1 MAEYV
6 IETEALSVYYGRHRG
21 ILNVDLQI
29 EKGEVFGFLGPNGSG
44 KTTTQRV
51 LMDVIRPTA
60 GKAYMF
66 GKDCQKEGVAARDR
80 VGYLPGELSL
90 YENMK
95 ASQFFKMYFSLQKSN
110 TDPNYWQ
117 SLADRIGLDTSRKI
131 RELSR
136 GNRQKVGVVAA
147 YMNKPELLILD
158 EPTSG
163 LDPLVQQTVMEIV
176 REANQ
181 NGATIFFSS
190 HILSEVQTACDRVGI
205 IREGQLVATERVEEM
220 IRQQFK
226 RLRISFDTVPPE
238 DAFALEGVSEV
249 VRDELGI
256 QLEIRE
262 NLSRVMEIAVPF
274 GIKDIDTIPVTL
286 EEIFL
291 AYYGKGNG
299 GNHV

>member
-1 MAEYV
+1 MTDYA
-6 IETEALSVYYGRHRG
+6 IETEKLSVYYGRHLG
-21 ILNVDLQI
+21 ILDVDLRI
-29 EKGEVFGFLGPNGSG
+29 EEGEVFGFLGPNGAG

-60 GKAYMF
+60 GAARMF

-110 TDPNYWQ
+110 TDRRYWQ
-117 SLADRIGLDTSRKI
+117 TLAERLDLDTSRKI

-136 GNRQKVGVVAA
+136 GNKQKVGVVAA
-147 YMNKPELLILD
+147 FMSKPDLLILD

-163 LDPLVQQTVMEIV
+163 LDPLVQQTVMELV

-181 NGATIFFSS
+181 AGSTVFFSS
-190 HILSEVQTACDRVGI
+190 HILSEIQAVCDRVGI
-205 IREGQLVATERVEEM
+205 IREGQMVATERVADM
-220 IRQQFK
+220 TRQQFK
-226 RLRISFDTVPPE
+226 RLRINFATIPPA
-238 DAFALEGVSEV
+238 DAFTHEGVAEL
-249 VRDELGI
+249 VRDEQGVL
-256 QLEIRE
+256 LEIRE
-262 NLSRVMEIAVPF
+262 NLDQVLKTAAPF
-274 GIKDIDTIPVTL
+274 GIIDIETIPITL

-291 AYYGKGNG
+291 AYYGKGKG
-299 GNHV
+299 GNNA